1 MIAKH
6 VPINSLKKSDFANLV
21 NYITDSQ
28 DKIDRVGQI
37 SFSNCHSNNLDMA
50 INEILAT
57 QQMNTRTTKDKTY
70 HLIVSFRAGENPSK
84 DILNDVEKTICKDLG
99 FAEHQRVSVVHYDTD
114 NVHMH
119 IAINKIHPEKLTAIE
134 PFYPYKTLGKSCAFL
149 EKKHGLELDNHIGLK
164 IPSSGR
170 ASDLEHHSG
179 IESLVGWIKRVCY
192 EDIKSSKNW
201 DELHKVMAFNGLALH
216 KKGNGFVIE
225 SIESGVFVKAST
237 VDRTF
242 SKAKLEAKL
251 GEFKESDFVSDKT
264 RSYQKEPKQTRVD
277 TSDLYARYLKEQA
290 SNKTR
295 KTSMLNASKR
305 QKQFE
310 IEMIKRSGRLKR
322 IVISLSDNYLMRK
335 VLYRQA
341 SKSLQDNIK
350 KINQKY
356 QSERQALNKNNRRH
370 TWADWLREQ
379 AEAGNVEAL
388 NALRARKGTNLK
400 GNTFSGQE
408 SHHVKSGEV
417 VTKGGA
423 VSYQKGAE
431 AGIRDD
437 GQQLKIARN
446 ITAEGVIAALKMAQ
460 ERFGNTITINGADEF
475 KTLAVKAA
483 VVGNVRVTFSD
494 PELEKLKHN
503 LLLGKQND
511 EIKQRIIAGR
521 GFDRSS
527 YGADGRRTANRN
539 EFRPGDDFG
548 YGGRSEQKP
557 DVGAFGARSAGTTTT
572 GYNCVRPMSSIDVA
586 SIIKPSAVLLP
597 SDARNNMDK
606 QRSRNGADSLRW
618 NVFHSKITP
627 IQMAAAEAYIS
638 ERLEKKQQGISVP
651 EHRPLTNPTK
661 AAYLGARNVNGVPL
675 MLFAEPDGAVAVL
688 PVSTLKQFKIGEQ
701 LSINKDGLVS
711 RARKVKR

>member
-290 SNKTR
+290 NNKKR
-295 KTSMLNASKR
+295 KTSILNASKR

-310 IEMIKRSGRLKR
+310 IEMIKRSGKLKR

-460 ERFGNTITINGADEF
+460 ERFGNTITINGTDEF

-483 VVGNVRVTFSD
+483 VVGNVQVTFSD

-503 LLLGKQND
+503 LLLGKQNG
-511 EIKQRIIAGR
+511 EIKRRIIAGR

-539 EFRPGDDFG
+539 DFRPGDEFG

-557 DVGAFGARSAGTTTT
+557 DVGAFGARSARPPTT
-572 GYNCVRPMSSIDVA
+572 GYNSVRPMSSIDVA
-586 SIIKPSAVLLP
+586 SYLKPSAVLLP

-606 QRSRNGADSLRW
+606 HKERRSADSLRW
-618 NVFHSKITP
+618 NVFHTKLTP
-627 IQMAAAEAYIS
+627 VQMAAAEAYIS

>member
-37 SFSNCHSNNLDMA
+37 SFSNCHSSKLDMA

-57 QQMNTRTTKDKTY
+57 QQRNTRTTKDKTY

-84 DILNDVEKTICKDLG
+84 EVLNDVEKTICKDLG

-119 IAINKIHPEKLTAIE
+119 IAINKIHPEKLI
-134 PFYPYKTLGKSCAFL
+134 TLDPRQSYRKLSESCVKL
-149 EKKHGLELDNHIGLK
+149 EIKHNLEADNHIALK
-164 IPSSGR
+164 IPSAGR
-170 ASDLEHHSG
+170 ASDLERHSG

-251 GEFKESDFVSDKT
+251 GEFKESDFISDKT
-264 RSYQKEPKQTRVD
+264 RSYQKEPKKTRVD
-277 TSDLYARYLKEQA
+277 TGDLYARYLKEQA
-290 SNKTR
+290 SNKKR
-295 KTSMLNASKR
+295 KTSMLNASKHR
-305 QKQFE
+305 KQFE

-356 QSERQALNKNNRRH
+356 QNERLALNKNNRRY

-388 NALRARKGTNLK
+388 NALRARKGTTLK
-400 GNTFSGQE
+400 GNTFSGQG

-423 VSYQKGAE
+423 VSYQKGVE

-460 ERFGNTITINGADEF
+460 ERFGNTITINGTDEF

-511 EIKQRIIAGR
+511 EIKRRIIAGR
-521 GFDRSS
+521 GFNRSS

-539 EFRPGDDFG
+539 EFRPGDEFG

-557 DVGAFGARSAGTTTT
+557 DLGVFGARSGRPPTT
-572 GYNCVRPMSSIDVA
+572 GYNSVRSMSSIDVA

-597 SDARNNMDK
+597 GDARSNMDK
-606 QRSRNGADSLRW
+606 HKERRSADSLRW

-627 IQMAAAEAYIS
+627 VQMAAAESYIS
-638 ERLEKKQQGISVP
+638 ERLEKKKQGISIP

-688 PVSTLKQFKIGEQ
+688 PVSTLKQFKVGEL

>member
-37 SFSNCHSNNLDMA
+37 SFSNCHSSKLDMA

-84 DILNDVEKTICKDLG
+84 EILDDVEKTICKDLG

-119 IAINKIHPEKLTAIE
+119 IAINKIHPEKLI
-134 PFYPYKTLGKSCAFL
+134 TLDPRQSYRKLSESCAKL
-149 EKKHGLELDNHIGLK
+149 EIKHNLEADNHIGLK
-164 IPSSGR
+164 IPSAGR

-237 VDRTF
+237 VDRAF
-242 SKAKLEAKL
+242 SKAKLEAKF
-251 GEFKESDFVSDKT
+251 GEFKESDFVGDKN
-264 RSYQKEPKQTRVD
+264 RSYQKEPKKTRVD

-290 SNKTR
+290 NNKKR

-305 QKQFE
+305 RKQFE
-310 IEMIKRSGRLKR
+310 IEMIKRSGKLKR
-322 IVISLSDNYLMRK
+322 MVISLSDNYLMRK

-356 QSERQALNKNNRRH
+356 QNERLALNKNNRRH

-388 NALRARKGTNLK
+388 NALRARKGTTLK

-423 VSYQKGAE
+423 VSYQKGGE

-460 ERFGNTITINGADEF
+460 ERFGNTITINGTDEF

-503 LLLGKQND
+503 LLLGKQNA
-511 EIKQRIIAGR
+511 EIKRRIITGR

-539 EFRPGDDFG
+539 EFRPGDEFG
-548 YGGRSEQKP
+548 YRDRPEQKP
-557 DVGAFGARSAGTTTT
+557 DIGAFGARSARPPTT
-572 GYNCVRPMSSIDVA
+572 GYNSVRSMSSIDVA
-586 SIIKPSAVLLP
+586 SYLKPSAVLLP
-597 SDARNNMDK
+597 GDARNNMDK
-606 QRSRNGADSLRW
+606 HKERRSADSLRW
-618 NVFHSKITP
+618 NVFHTKITP

-638 ERLEKKQQGISVP
+638 ERLEKQKQGISIP
-651 EHRPLTNPTK
+651 EHRPLTHPTK

-688 PVSTLKQFKIGEQ
+688 PVSTLKQFKVGEL

>member
-6 VPINSLKKSDFANLV
+6 VPINSLKKSDFANLI

-290 SNKTR
+290 SNKKR

-572 GYNCVRPMSSIDVA
+572 GYNSVRPMSSIDVA

-701 LSINKDGLVS
+701 LSINKGAS
-711 RARKVKR
+711 QKTENKAR

>member
-1 MIAKH
+1 
-6 VPINSLKKSDFANLV
+6 
-21 NYITDSQ
+21 
-28 DKIDRVGQI
+28 
-37 SFSNCHSNNLDMA
+37 
-50 INEILAT
+50 
-57 QQMNTRTTKDKTY
+57 
-70 HLIVSFRAGENPSK
+70 
-84 DILNDVEKTICKDLG
+84 
-99 FAEHQRVSVVHYDTD
+99 
-114 NVHMH
+114 
-119 IAINKIHPEKLTAIE
+119 
-134 PFYPYKTLGKSCAFL
+134 
-149 EKKHGLELDNHIGLK
+149 
-164 IPSSGR
+164 
-170 ASDLEHHSG
+170 
-179 IESLVGWIKRVCY
+179 
-192 EDIKSSKNW
+192 
-201 DELHKVMAFNGLALH
+201 
-216 KKGNGFVIE
+216 
-225 SIESGVFVKAST
+225 
-237 VDRTF
+237 
-242 SKAKLEAKL
+242 
-251 GEFKESDFVSDKT
+251 
-264 RSYQKEPKQTRVD
+264 
-277 TSDLYARYLKEQA
+277 
-290 SNKTR
+290 
-295 KTSMLNASKR
+295 
-305 QKQFE
+305 
-310 IEMIKRSGRLKR
+310 
-322 IVISLSDNYLMRK
+322 
-335 VLYRQA
+335 
-341 SKSLQDNIK
+341 
-350 KINQKY
+350 
-356 QSERQALNKNNRRH
+356 
-370 TWADWLREQ
+370 
-379 AEAGNVEAL
+379 
-388 NALRARKGTNLK
+388 
-400 GNTFSGQE
+400 
-408 SHHVKSGEV
+408 
-417 VTKGGA
+417 
-423 VSYQKGAE
+423 
-431 AGIRDD
+431 
-437 GQQLKIARN
+437 
-446 ITAEGVIAALKMAQ
+446 IAALKMAQ

-572 GYNCVRPMSSIDVA
+572 GYNSVRPMSSIDVA

>member
-6 VPINSLKKSDFANLV
+6 VPINSLKKSDFANLI

-290 SNKTR
+290 SNKKR

-572 GYNCVRPMSSIDVA
+572 GYNSVRPMSSIDVA

>member
-28 DKIDRVGQI
+28 DKIDRVGQVL
-37 SFSNCHSNNLDMA
+37 FTNCHSSKLDMA

-70 HLIVSFRAGENPSK
+70 HLIVSFRTGENPNK
-84 DILNDVEKTICKDLG
+84 DVLADVEKTICKDLG

-134 PFYPYKTLGKSCAFL
+134 PYYPYKILGRSCSFL
-149 EKKHGLELDNHIGLK
+149 EKKHGLEVDNHIGLK

-201 DELHKVMAFNGLALH
+201 EELHKVMAFNGLALH

-237 VDRTF
+237 VDRIF
-242 SKAKLEAKL
+242 SKAKLEVKH
-251 GEFKESDFVSDKT
+251 GEFKESDFVSAKT

-290 SNKTR
+290 SNKKR
-295 KTSMLNASKR
+295 KTTILNVSKR

-310 IEMIKRSGRLKR
+310 IEMIKRSSKLKR

-350 KINQKY
+350 KVNQKY

-388 NALRARKGTNLK
+388 NALRARKGMTLK

-423 VSYQKGAE
+423 VSYQKGKE

-446 ITAEGVIAALKMAQ
+446 ITAEGVIVALKMAQ
-460 ERFGNTITINGADEF
+460 ERFGNTITINGTDEF

-503 LLLGKQND
+503 LLLGNQND
-511 EIKQRIIAGR
+511 EIKRRIITGR

-548 YGGRSEQKP
+548 YEGRSEQKP
-557 DVGAFGARSAGTTTT
+557 DVGIFGARSAGTTTT
-572 GYNCVRPMSSIDVA
+572 GYNSVRPMSSIDVA
-586 SIIKPSAVLLP
+586 SIIKPSAVLLS

-606 QRSRNGADSLRW
+606 HKTRGSADSLRW
-618 NVFHSKITP
+618 NVFHTKLTP
-627 IQMAAAEAYIS
+627 VQMAVAETYIS
-638 ERLEKKQQGISVP
+638 ERLEKKLQGISVP
-651 EHRPLTNPTK
+651 EHRPLTNPTN

-688 PVSTLKQFKIGEQ
+688 PVSTLKQFKVGEV
-701 LSINKDGLVS
+701 LSINKDCKVS

>member
-84 DILNDVEKTICKDLG
+84 DILNDVEKTICQDLG

-119 IAINKIHPEKLTAIE
+119 IAINKIHPEKLTAVE
-134 PFYPYKTLGKSCAFL
+134 PFYPYKTLAKSCASL
-149 EKKHGLELDNHIGLK
+149 EKKHGLDVDNHISLK

-225 SIESGVFVKAST
+225 SVESGVFVKAST
-237 VDRTF
+237 VDRAF
-242 SKAKLEAKL
+242 SKSKLEAKF
-251 GEFKESDFVSDKT
+251 GEFKESDFVGDKK
-264 RSYQKEPKQTRVD
+264 RFYQKEPKKMRVD
-277 TSDLYARYLKEQA
+277 TSGLYARYLKEQA
-290 SNKTR
+290 NNRKR
-295 KTSMLNASKR
+295 KTSILNALKR
-305 QKQFE
+305 RKQFE
-310 IEMIKRSGRLKR
+310 IEMIKRSGKLKR

-341 SKSLQDNIK
+341 SKSLKDNIK

-356 QSERQALNKNNRRH
+356 QNERLALNKNNRRH

-388 NALRARKGTNLK
+388 NALRARKGATLK
-400 GNTFSGQE
+400 GNTFSGQD
-408 SHHVKSGEV
+408 SRHVKSGEV
-417 VTKGGA
+417 VTKGG
-423 VSYQKGAE
+423 VVRYQQGAE

-437 GQQLKIARN
+437 GQQLKIVRN
-446 ITAEGVIAALKMAQ
+446 ITAEGVITALRMAQ
-460 ERFGNTITINGADEF
+460 ERFGNTLTVNGTDEF
-475 KTLAVKAA
+475 KALAVKAA
-483 VVGNVRVTFSD
+483 VVGHVRVVFSA
-494 PELEKLKHN
+494 PELEKLKQK
-503 LLLGKQND
+503 LLLEKQHD
-511 EIKQRIIAGR
+511 EINRRIIAGR
-521 GFDRSS
+521 GFNRAGD
-527 YGADGRRTANRN
+527 GADGRRTADRN
-539 EFRPGDDFG
+539 DFRPWDEFASGV
-548 YGGRSEQKP
+548 RPEQKS
-557 DVGAFGARSAGTTTT
+557 DVGAFGARSARQTAA
-572 GYNCVRPMSSIDVA
+572 GYNSVRHLSSIDVA
-586 SIIKPSAVLLP
+586 SIIKPSTVLLP
-597 SDARNNMDK
+597 GDACNDMDK
-606 QRSRNGADSLRW
+606 QRSGRGADALRW
-618 NVFHSKITP
+618 NVFHSKITAA
-627 IQMAAAEAYIS
+627 QMAAAEAYIS
-638 ERLEKKQQGISVP
+638 ERLDKRGQGVSVP
-651 EHRPLTNPTK
+651 EHRPLTRPTK
-661 AAYLGARNVNGVPL
+661 TAYLGARKVNGVSL
-675 MLFAEPDGAVAVL
+675 MLFAEPDGGVAVF
-688 PVSTLKQFKIGEQ
+688 PVSTLKQFKVGE
-701 LSINKDGLVS
+701 LVSVNKDGVIS
-711 RARKVKR
+711 RARRTRR